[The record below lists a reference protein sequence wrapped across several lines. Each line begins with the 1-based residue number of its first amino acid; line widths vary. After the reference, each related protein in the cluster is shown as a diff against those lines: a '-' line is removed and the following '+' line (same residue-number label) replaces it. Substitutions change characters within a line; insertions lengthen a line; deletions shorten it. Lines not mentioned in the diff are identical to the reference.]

1 MAFPWSAVDLGG
13 NREAINAAV
22 KNAEASLGPIYMLVN
37 CAGFAKAQV
46 FEDIP
51 HSLVKVSA
59 VYIFGLFIQ
68 LEANKKVKVSRRK

>member
-1 MAFPWSAVDLGG
+1 MDLGG

-68 LEANKKVKVSRRK
+68 LEANKKVKVSKRK

>member
-1 MAFPWSAVDLGG
+1 MDLGG
-13 NREAINAAV
+13 NKEAIAAAV

-51 HSLVKVSA
+51 YSLVKV
-59 VYIFGLFIQ
+59 GL
-68 LEANKKVKVSRRK
+68 V